1 MTSISTEYWQLV
13 LSQGITVGLGC
24 GCIWVPSVAI
34 VPTYFSTRK
43 SMAVGI
49 GASGG
54 SLGGIIYPI
63 IFHKLEPQ
71 IGFPRT
77 VRIMG
82 FIVLV
87 TLVFPVIF
95 MKARLSP
102 ASRRRIVDLAAWQ
115 EVPYLMFGIGVF
127 LIFMG
132 FYIPF
137 FYVQIYAIEKGIL
150 SQNMGF
156 YLLALLNAGSF
167 FGRLVC
173 LIIFSFSFFEEDFF
187 L

>member
-1 MTSISTEYWQLV
+1 
-13 LSQGITVGLGC
+13 
-24 GCIWVPSVAI
+24 
-34 VPTYFSTRK
+34 
-43 SMAVGI
+43 VGI

-63 IFHKLEPQ
+63 IFHKLQPQ

-82 FIVLV
+82 LIMLI
-87 TLVFPVIF
+87 TLSLPIIF
-95 MKARLSP
+95 MKARLNPS
-102 ASRRRIVDLAAWQ
+102 SRRKIIDLAAWQ

-137 FYVQIYAIEKGIL
+137 FYVQIYAIEKGIVSPNL
-150 SQNMGF
+150 GF
-156 YLLALLNAGSF
+156 YLLALLNTGSF
-167 FGRLVC
+167 FGRLVR
-173 LIIFSFSFFEEDFF
+173 LIYFFSSIPVDATSFYNQKYS
-187 L
+187 